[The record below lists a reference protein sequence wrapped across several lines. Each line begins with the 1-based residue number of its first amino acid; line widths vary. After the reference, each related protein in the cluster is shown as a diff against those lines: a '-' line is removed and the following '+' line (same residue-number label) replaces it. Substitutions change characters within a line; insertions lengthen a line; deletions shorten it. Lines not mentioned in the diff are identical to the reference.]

1 MSFRDDIIN
10 SALNW
15 ADPGQYK
22 PTASELMS
30 LFTDCSTQQAPSQ
43 DEAQKSLDKLG
54 TGCYVGGQV
63 KRWCGIF
70 CLFRSNQ
77 CGTEYASVGFDV
89 GAD

>member
-30 LFTDCSTQQAPSQ
+30 LFTRFQHT
-43 DEAQKSLDKLG
+43 
-54 TGCYVGGQV
+54 TGPFTG
-63 KRWCGIF
+63 
-70 CLFRSNQ
+70 RSS
-77 CGTEYASVGFDV
+77 EEPR
-89 GAD
+89 